1 METKKQVINES
12 RMMERMKSALMREI
26 RAGAKE
32 IWLFNEM
39 MTMRQEKDSRIEED
53 RLLKEAT
60 GRDSA
65 TETFDKTKV
74 TKISWEDDE
83 VMVLYL
89 RKKRLGPV
97 WRQI

>member
-1 METKKQVINES
+1 
-12 RMMERMKSALMREI
+12 MERMKSALMREI

-39 MTMRQEKDSRIEED
+39 MTMRQEKDNRIEED
-53 RLLKEAT
+53 CLLKEAT